1 MLSRNEASW
10 DRIARVVIGLAL
22 IALGIFSL
30 QGAGG
35 VISILAG
42 LILLV
47 TGAVGFCPIYKILG
61 VCTDC
66 SDRTS

>member
-22 IALGIFSL
+22 IAFSLFSL
-30 QGAGG
+30 QG
-35 VISILAG
+35 VSSIIGTLVG

-66 SDRTS
+66 SDRAS